1 MTSLIP
7 EIKITAVKNALLV
20 AFGVNEFEDIS
31 QLTAGLSS
39 ALIFR
44 IVVLGIPYLL
54 RIITL
59 TDAMGDPSHY
69 YRCMKP
75 AAEAGLAPR
84 IWYAG
89 IEDRISITDFI
100 EAKTFPISV
109 ARMKMPGVIKRL
121 HSMSRFPFRVNF
133 FDFVDGLVQKF
144 QDAKILPANMTE
156 ELFHLYAKISRVYP
170 RNIQDMVSCHNDLKP
185 ENIVFDGD
193 RPWLVDWEA
202 AFLNDRYMDLAIV
215 GNFVVKND
223 QEEKDYLKNYFD
235 EDVNEYHHARFFL
248 MSQVLH
254 MSYFTFLL
262 LQVSAGGKPIEL
274 NSVIPEFREF
284 HDQMWAGKITLE
296 NNEARQEYALVH
308 MQQLRNNLYK
318 KRFEES
324 LYIVSNYL

>member
-1 MTSLIP
+1 MTSKIP
-7 EIKITAVKNALLV
+7 ETKITAVRDALQIT
-20 AFGVNEFEDIS
+20 FGVNEYEDIS

-44 IVVLGIPYLL
+44 IVVFGKPYLL
-54 RIITL
+54 RIITR

-100 EAKTFPISV
+100 DAKVFPIGE
-109 ARMKMPGVIKRL
+109 ARLKMPALLKRL
-121 HSMSRFPFRVNF
+121 HSLPPFPYRVNF
-133 FDFVDGLVQKF
+133 FDFVDGLVRKF
-144 QDAKILPANMTE
+144 QDTKILPGNMTE
-156 ELFHLYAKISRVYP
+156 ELFHLYSNISSVYP
-170 RNIQDMVSCHNDLKP
+170 RNMQDMVSCHNDVKP
-185 ENIVFDGD
+185 ENIVFDGE

-223 QEEKDYLKNYFD
+223 QEEKGYLRNYFD
-235 EDVNEYHHARFFL
+235 EDANEYHHARFFL

-262 LQVSAGGKPIEL
+262 LQISADGKPIEL
-274 NSVIPEFREF
+274 KSAIPGFREF

-296 NNEARQEYALVH
+296 NNDARQEYALVH
-308 MQQLRNNLYK
+308 MQQLRNNLNT

-324 LYIVSNYL
+324 LYIVSNY

>member
-1 MTSLIP
+1 MTSMIP
-7 EIKITAVKNALLV
+7 ETKIAAVRNALQIT
-20 AFGVNEFEDIS
+20 FGVNEFEDIS

-44 IVVLGIPYLL
+44 IVVLGKPYLL
-54 RIITL
+54 RVIIR
-59 TDAMGDPSHY
+59 TDEISNPSHY
-69 YRCMKP
+69 YSCMKP

-100 EAKTFPISV
+100 EAKTFPIRV
-109 ARMKMPGVIKRL
+109 ARMKMPGVLKRL
-121 HSMSRFPFRVNF
+121 HSLPPFPYRVNF
-133 FDFVDGLVQKF
+133 FDFVDGLVRKF
-144 QDAKILPANMTE
+144 QDAKILPENITE
-156 ELFHLYAKISRVYP
+156 ELFHLYAKISGIYP
-170 RNIQDMVSCHNDLKP
+170 RNMQDMVSCHNDLKP

-223 QEEKDYLKNYFD
+223 QEEKDYLTNYFD
-235 EDVNEYHHARFFL
+235 EDVNEYHRARFFL

-254 MSYFTFLL
+254 MSYFTFLM
-262 LQVSAGGKPIEL
+262 LQVSDANKPIEL
-274 NSVIPEFREF
+274 NPTIPEFREF

-296 NNEARQEYALVH
+296 NNDTRQEYALVH
-308 MQQLRNNLYK
+308 MQQFRNNLNK

-324 LYIVSNYL
+324 LYIVSNYQ

>member
-7 EIKITAVKNALLV
+7 ETKITAVKYALQTT
-20 AFGVNEFEDIS
+20 FGVDEFADIS

-44 IVVLGIPYLL
+44 IVVLGKPYLL
-54 RIITL
+54 RVITR
-59 TDAMGDPSHY
+59 TDAMSDPSHY
-69 YRCMKP
+69 YSCMNR
-75 AAEAGLAPR
+75 AADAGLAPH
-84 IWYAG
+84 ILYAG
-89 IEDRISITDFI
+89 IEDRISITDFV
-100 EAKTFPISV
+100 EAKTFQISE
-109 ARMKMPGVIKRL
+109 ARLKMPALIKRL
-121 HSMSRFPFRVNF
+121 HSLPPFPFRVNF

-144 QDAKILPANMTE
+144 QVTKILPVSMTE
-156 ELFHLYAKISRVYP
+156 ELFHLYAKISSIYP
-170 RNIQDMVSCHNDLKP
+170 RNIRDMVSCHNDLKP

-202 AFLNDRYMDLAIV
+202 PFLNDRYMDLAIV

-262 LQVSAGGKPIEL
+262 LQVSSGGKPIEL
-274 NSVIPEFREF
+274 KSAIPGFREF
-284 HDQMWAGKITLE
+284 HDQMWVGNITLE
-296 NNEARQEYALVH
+296 NNEATQEYALVH
-308 MQQLRNNLYK
+308 MQQLRNNLNT

-324 LYIVSNYL
+324 LYIVSNY